1 MLVITNDLQPSVRT
15 RNQLIVGGAVFG
27 ALSVILTT
35 ISQALVLSF
44 PLIPY
49 LQFDLGEIAIILAF
63 FIFGPAPAMTASVIE
78 FVTLMAI
85 GQNAPVGP
93 VLKLVAIVSSLVG
106 IWMGMAVASRRSHPS
121 VGKATGLG
129 TSIGLVT
136 RVIMT
141 TPANYVVIILV
152 YTVNGIVGFV
162 SASFL
167 LIGVTLTE
175 GNALVLVL
183 GFTAVFNVLQLVFV
197 AAVSYFLLR
206 LPQVKNV
213 GALGKPFWV
222 TSYIHS
228 RE

>member
-1 MLVITNDLQPSVRT
+1 LQSSVRS

-27 ALSVILTT
+27 ALAVILTT

-63 FIFGPAPAMTASVIE
+63 FIFGPAPAMTASVVE
-78 FVTLMAI
+78 FITLMAI

-93 VLKLVAIVSSLVG
+93 VLKLVAIVSSLAG
-106 IWMGMAVASRRSHPS
+106 IWMGMAIATRRRHPS
-121 VGKATGLG
+121 VGRAAGLG
-129 TSIGLVT
+129 TSVGLVT
-136 RVIMT
+136 RAIMMT
-141 TPANYVVIILV
+141 FANYAVIILV

-175 GNALVLVL
+175 GNALSLVL
-183 GFTAVFNVLQLVFV
+183 GFTAIFNVLQLVFV

-222 TSYIHS
+222 TSYIRSH
-228 RE
+228 E

>member
-1 MLVITNDLQPSVRT
+1 M
-15 RNQLIVGGAVFG
+15 GGAVFG
-27 ALSVILTT
+27 ALAVILTT

-63 FIFGPAPAMTASVIE
+63 FIFGPAPAMTASVVE
-78 FVTLMAI
+78 FITLMAI

-93 VLKLVAIVSSLVG
+93 VLKLVAIVSSLAG
-106 IWMGMAVASRRSHPS
+106 IWMGMAIATRRRHPS
-121 VGKATGLG
+121 VGRAAGLG
-129 TSIGLVT
+129 TSVGLVT
-136 RVIMT
+136 RAIMMT
-141 TPANYVVIILV
+141 FANYAVIILV

-175 GNALVLVL
+175 GNALSLVL
-183 GFTAVFNVLQLVFV
+183 GFTAIFNVLQLVFV

-222 TSYIHS
+222 TSYIRSH
-228 RE
+228 E

>member
-1 MLVITNDLQPSVRT
+1 M
-15 RNQLIVGGAVFG
+15 GGAVFG
-27 ALSVILTT
+27 ALAVILTT

-63 FIFGPAPAMTASVIE
+63 FIFGPAPAMTASVVE
-78 FVTLMAI
+78 FITLMAI

-93 VLKLVAIVSSLVG
+93 VLKLVAIVSSLAG
-106 IWMGMAVASRRSHPS
+106 IWMGMAIATRRLHPS
-121 VGKATGLG
+121 VGRAAGLG
-129 TSIGLVT
+129 TSVGLVT
-136 RVIMT
+136 RAIMMT
-141 TPANYVVIILV
+141 FANYAVIILV

-175 GNALVLVL
+175 GNALSLVL
-183 GFTAVFNVLQLVFV
+183 GFTAIFNVLQLVFV

-222 TSYIHS
+222 TSYIRSH
-228 RE
+228 E